1 MFDSKDLERKKLSEL
16 YEIAKGLSIENY
28 EDLRKKDLISKILE
42 HQAEQNGVKF
52 CEGVL
57 EIIEQEKEGEKG
69 RKSIFGFLRKKEKNY
84 APSDDDIYVSYATIK
99 SFGLREGDHVVGY
112 AKRLKEGDKSMALTQ
127 VERING
133 KSPDEIKNR
142 PFFEDLTPFYPSRKF
157 NLEIPSENDMSMRIV
172 DLFVPIGMG
181 QRGLI
186 VSPPRAGK
194 TVLLQKI
201 ANSILKNHRDEVKI
215 IVLLIDERPE
225 EVTDFKRNVDA
236 DEIISSTFD
245 MPADRHTKVS
255 EIVLERAKRLVE
267 LGENVVILL
276 DSLTRLARAYN
287 VVTPHSG
294 RTLSGGID
302 STALIKPKRFFGAAR
317 NIEGGGSLTVIA
329 TALIETGSRMDEVIF
344 EEFKGT
350 GNMELVLDR
359 KLADRRIFPAIDLN
373 KSGTRRE
380 ELLLDK
386 EVLKRVWAIRKVL
399 SELDPID
406 AMVQLQT
413 KMQIYNSNPEF
424 IAHVFDEF
432 VEV

>member
-1 MFDSKDLERKKLSEL
+1 MFDVKELEKKKLSEL
-16 YEIAKGLSIENY
+16 YEIAKSLAIENY
-28 EDLRKKDLISKILE
+28 EELRKKDLISKIME
-42 HQAEQNGVKF
+42 RVAEQNGVKY

-84 APSDDDIYVSYATIK
+84 APSDDDIYVSYAMIK
-99 SFGLREGDHVVGY
+99 TYGLREGDHITGY
-112 AKRLKEGDKSMALTQ
+112 AKKVKEGDKSMALT
-127 VERING
+127 EIDRING
-133 KSPDEIKNR
+133 RLPDEIKNR
-142 PFFEDLTPFYPSRKF
+142 PQFEDLTPFYPTRKF
-157 NLEIPSENDMSMRIV
+157 NLEVPNENDMSLRIV

-201 ANSILKNHRDEVKI
+201 ANAILKNHRDEVKL

-225 EVTDFKRNVDA
+225 EVTDFKRNVPA

-245 MPADRHTKVS
+245 MPAERHTRVA

-302 STALIKPKRFFGAAR
+302 STALVKPKKFFGAAR
-317 NIEGGGSLTVIA
+317 NIEEGGSLTVIA

-359 KLADRRIFPAIDLN
+359 RLADRRIFPAIDLN

-380 ELLLDK
+380 ELLLK
-386 EVLKRVWAIRKVL
+386 ENVLKRIWVIRKFL
-399 SELDPID
+399 SELDPIE
-406 AMVQLQT
+406 AMVQLQN
-413 KMQIYNSNPEF
+413 KMQIYNTNSEF
-424 IAHVFDEF
+424 IEHVYDDFA
-432 VEV
+432 EV

>member
-1 MFDSKDLERKKLSEL
+1 MFDAKELEKKKLSEL
-16 YEIAKGLSIENY
+16 YEIARDLNIDNY
-28 EDLRKKDLISKILE
+28 EELRKKDLIARILE
-42 HQAEQNGVKF
+42 HQAELNGVKY

-57 EIIEQEKEGEKG
+57 EIIEQEKEGERG

-84 APSDDDIYVSYATIK
+84 APSDDDIYVSYSMIK
-99 SFGLREGDHVVGY
+99 SYGLREGDHITGF
-112 AKRLKEGDKSMALTQ
+112 AKKLKEGDKSMALT
-127 VERING
+127 EISSING
-133 KSPDEIKNR
+133 RNPEDIKNR
-142 PFFEDLTPFYPSRKF
+142 PQFEELTPFYPTRKF
-157 NLEIPSENDMSMRIV
+157 NLEVLNENDMSLRIV

-201 ANSILKNHRDEVKI
+201 ANAILKNHRDEVKL

-225 EVTDFKRNVDA
+225 EVTDFKRNVPA

-245 MPADRHTKVS
+245 MPAERHTKVS

-276 DSLTRLARAYN
+276 DSLTRLTRAYN

-302 STALIKPKRFFGAAR
+302 STALIKPKKFFGAAR
-317 NIEGGGSLTVIA
+317 NIEGGGSLTIIA

-380 ELLLDK
+380 ELLLN
-386 EVLKRVWAIRKVL
+386 EYVLKRIWVIRKFL

-406 AMVQLQT
+406 AMVQLQN
-413 KMQIYNSNPEF
+413 KMQVYNSNAEF
-424 IAHVFDEF
+424 IENVYEDFA
-432 VEV
+432 EV